1 MNNNEENKKEI
12 QKVKNK
18 QSEKV
23 EKTEE
28 DKKENDINKL
38 IKGFKQE
45 LNVYTKNM
53 KALTPASSN
62 ISTALGISQ
71 NATDFSN
78 ILGINTNLLHDTLNP
93 SIYMPQVLNIF
104 PDHEKILD
112 AFKVDLSPFA
122 KIINQQY
129 ETLAN
134 NFANSIS
141 EHLQQLTNLQK
152 GLVDFIDKQ
161 LNTIPPFLKDLSN
174 ALEEVKAN
182 PDSRLSWLNYYDTL
196 TDYFWIFPY
205 EMTTEELHELLQNIS
220 EEKEF
225 DAYMRKYFNKEKVS
239 ELTNDIRSML
249 AKKEQK
255 DFFNQIIF
263 SYNNKQYA
271 IANVGL
277 TSIIDNALSFYLHKK
292 TENKRQNIFEPI
304 IDDINS
310 KNCNSQL
317 LFTVMML
324 NSTINLLYEHFK
336 NKDSIQTH
344 KKARRHAFA
353 HGKLY
358 SNSKTDTLML
368 LNTLYYILLLQQELK
383 DYEGTLELKKRFC
396 IR

>member
-104 PDHEKILD
+104 PDREKILD
-112 AFKVDLSPFA
+112 TFKIDLSPFTETI
-122 KIINQQY
+122 KQQY

-141 EHLQQLTNLQK
+141 EPLQQLTNLEK
-152 GLVDFIDKQ
+152 GLVDFINKQ
-161 LNTIPPFLKDLSN
+161 INFIPPFLKDLYN
-174 ALEEVKAN
+174 AFEEVKAN

-205 EMTTEELHELLQNIS
+205 QMTTEELHESLKDIS
-220 EEKEF
+220 EEKDF
-225 DAYMRKYFNKEKVS
+225 DAYMIKYFNKEKVS
-239 ELTNDIRSML
+239 ELTNDIKSML
-249 AKKEQK
+249 VRDDEKT
-255 DFFNQIIF
+255 FFDQIVF
-263 SYNNKQYA
+263 SYNNKKYA

-277 TSIIDNALSFYLHKK
+277 TSIIDNALSFYLHRK
-292 TENKRQNIFEPI
+292 TENKRQNIFDPI
-304 IDDINS
+304 IDDLNS
-310 KNCNSQL
+310 KEGNSQL
-317 LFTVMML
+317 IFIVMMI
-324 NSTINLLYEHFK
+324 NSNVTRLYEFIDFN
-336 NKDSIQTH
+336 NKISITTK
-344 KKARRHAFA
+344 KKARRHPFA

-358 SNSKTDTLML
+358 SNRKMDALTF
-368 LNTLYYILLLQQELK
+368 LNT
-383 DYEGTLELKKRFC
+383 
-396 IR
+396 